1 MSAYLYRVSKE
12 RCKQKCKMEL
22 AAFLG
27 GADDAAHPFMG
38 GEMVSKPFADSV

>member
-12 RCKQKCKMEL
+12 RCKQGCEMGL

-27 GADDAAHPFMG
+27 DADDACLVMG
-38 GEMVSKPFADSV
+38 GRVVGLPLVDIV

>member
-12 RCKQKCKMEL
+12 RCIQKCEMEL

-27 GADDAAHPFMG
+27 GFGYACLVMG
-38 GEMVSKPFADSV
+38 GRVVGLPLVDIV

>member
-12 RCKQKCKMEL
+12 RCKQKCEMEL

-27 GADDAAHPFMG
+27 GADDAYPVMG
-38 GEMVSKPFADSV
+38 GEMVNKPLADIV